1 MTATNPN
8 ATLWVL
14 GAADPEM
21 VAVEALLR
29 AVGAPVEYATKAG
42 RRVTA
47 ETAYQA
53 DPPHLVD
60 STLAI
65 AALLSGETAADP
77 STYGT
82 VYRVEC
88 SWHPDCSLKQAAQ
101 LGQSEVVVI
110 DHHRPGD
117 PGYGRPPA
125 EFLAG
130 SSIGQVIAHLAR
142 LGLLTWERLPWMVAG
157 VPGALVAP
165 YTAPG
170 ADDPDWW
177 VYVAPDV
184 IARVP
189 HDLVLTAAA
198 DHCLGAACRGK
209 CPGVGL
215 VALLQWR
222 AESRAAFQ
230 GRSVE
235 SVLADVEHAADALR
249 FAPEVSLRGGVSPK
263 LLATSTEV
271 HDWYAFV
278 VRDLRG
284 REIPEL
290 PEAACLLGVAYLAT
304 PAVRAGERVKVVLG
318 CASPDQVAAF
328 LRGEGP
334 AAELVDRYGFPERGM
349 AGGYLAAPG
358 GEP

>member
-1 MTATNPN
+1 MSAP
-8 ATLWVL
+8 TLWVL
-14 GAADPEM
+14 GAPDPEM
-21 VAVEALLR
+21 AAIEALLR
-29 AVGAPVEYATKAG
+29 AAGEPVEYATKAG

-222 AESRAAFQ
+222 AVSRAAHQ
-230 GRSVE
+230 KRTVE
-235 SVLADVEHAADALR
+235 SVLADVAAAQEALR
-249 FAPEVSLRGGVSPK
+249 SVPRVSLLMRDIWAG
-263 LLATSTEV
+263 
-271 HDWYAFV
+271 
-278 VRDLRG
+278 VRDARA
-284 REIPEL
+284 RDIPEL

-334 AAELVDRYGFPERGM
+334 AAELVDRYGDPARGF
-349 AGGYLAAPG
+349 AGGYRP
-358 GEP
+358 